1 MEDAIEREETGPERT
16 CIVTRQKAPRNALL
30 RFVLAPDGTV
40 IVDLKGSLPGRG
52 VWVTPTRA
60 SVAEAV
66 RKKVF
71 ARGLRASAK
80 TAPDLPEIVEDL
92 LIRRAREALSLANKA
107 GQLVTGFGKVEE
119 ALQRRRVL
127 AVIHA
132 SDAAPDGVRKL
143 SGSVLHGGP
152 AGADGK
158 KVLSPL
164 PSDDLSLA
172 LGRAHVIHAALLDG
186 SAAAACLERL
196 EFLEA
201 YRRGSSAGDQVID
214 ISKR

>member
-16 CIVTRQKAPRNALL
+16 CIVTRQKAPRDALL
-30 RFVLAPDGTV
+30 RFVLAPDGKV
-40 IVDLKGSLPGRG
+40 VVDLKGSLPGRG
-52 VWVTPTRA
+52 VWVTPTRER
-60 SVAEAV
+60 VAEAV
-66 RKKVF
+66 RKKLF
-71 ARGLRASAK
+71 ARGLKAEAK
-80 TAPDLPEIVEDL
+80 TSPDLPEIVEDL
-92 LIRRAREALSLANKA
+92 LVRRAREALSLANKA

-119 ALQRRRVL
+119 ALQRGRVL

-143 SGSVLHGGP
+143 SGSVLK
-152 AGADGK
+152 AGLTGARER

-201 YRRGSSAGDQVID
+201 YRRGSCAGDEALDSLKQ
-214 ISKR
+214 